1 MTHDMLQLMVSIKET
16 NKALSGGV
24 PKSQKQKEPV
34 VLGVVYDVSS
44 AKTIKETMP
53 YFKQL
58 KG

>member
-1 MTHDMLQLMVSIKET
+1 MTQHILQLISSIKATKHVCCGGET
-16 NKALSGGV
+16 KWKA
-24 PKSQKQKEPV
+24 QKEPV

>member
-1 MTHDMLQLMVSIKET
+1 MTHDMLQLMASIKATKHVCCGGTAKE
-16 NKALSGGV
+16 KA
-24 PKSQKQKEPV
+24 QKEPV